1 MAGQVI
7 WASQVREQVSDES
20 VGGGK
25 GGGPTQRG
33 YSYSISFAVGLCEG
47 EIFGVDR
54 VWANG
59 EILQRSGLTV
69 RVHTGSD
76 SQGPDPVIAAT
87 EPGDVPAFRG
97 TAYIVFEDFPLD
109 EFGTRLPI
117 INAEVVRGV
126 KKGGRMEDLIQS
138 VNLLPGT
145 GEFALSPTIIE
156 ETPSVGVTI
165 PSNMNSFTGQA
176 DLLTSL
182 DQLQAELPNCRH
194 VNIISAWFGS
204 SLDAGEC
211 LVQPGAERRV

>member
-156 ETPSVGVTI
+156 ETPSVGVTN
-165 PSNMNSFTGQA
+165 PT
-176 DLLTSL
+176 
-182 DQLQAELPNCRH
+182 
-194 VNIISAWFGS
+194 
-204 SLDAGEC
+204 
-211 LVQPGAERRV
+211 